1 MATEQRE
8 LSIFSVGSKIMKNG
22 EINMDTTMAN
32 IVCPHCG
39 KTLDLDK
46 IIMEQINQ
54 RLSEQNSIVVE
65 NEVKHRLEEAQK
77 KSQKEMENAV
87 EFAKS
92 EQKQQIDLLTEQI
105 KLLNETNN
113 KQINDMMEI
122 QKKNLELQ
130 QKANQSEME
139 AQKKLNEQY
148 QEIRDNALKE
158 VTESKQAEIDKLNKM
173 LEDANKA
180 TEEVKRKLEQGSQQL
195 QGEVQE
201 LRLEECLKLEFPLDS
216 IEPVEKGKSG
226 ADVIQTVVNRLGRVC
241 GKIVWESKNVKTW
254 NKGFIPKL
262 REDMNLAKGDV
273 GILVSNVFGS
283 NMIEFTEQDGVWLV
297 KPMNAIAMAR
307 MIRNRILAVSEVK
320 MAIANKET
328 IQDELYAY
336 FTSAEFRNK
345 IENIGMK
352 YRALDEEINKAK
364 SSMERH
370 WAKQRELIDN
380 IVTNTDVVFGEVSSF
395 MLKSGESLELEQP
408 KDTE

>member
-1 MATEQRE
+1 
-8 LSIFSVGSKIMKNG
+8 
-22 EINMDTTMAN
+22 MDTTMTN

-54 RLSEQNSIVVE
+54 RLSEQNSIAVE

-87 EFAKS
+87 ESAKS

-105 KLLNETNN
+105 KLLNETNK

-139 AQKKLNEQY
+139 AQKKLSEQY
-148 QEIRDNALKE
+148 QEIRDNAFKE
-158 VTESKQAEIDKLNKM
+158 AAESNQAKIETLTKK

-195 QGEVQE
+195 QGEIQE

-226 ADVIQTVVNRLGRVC
+226 ADVIQTVVNRLGRAC

-307 MIRNRILAVSEVK
+307 MIRSRILAVSDLK
-320 MAIANKET
+320 TAIANKET

-352 YRALDEEINKAK
+352 YRALDDEINKAK

-408 KDTE
+408 KDEE

>member
-1 MATEQRE
+1 
-8 LSIFSVGSKIMKNG
+8 
-22 EINMDTTMAN
+22 MAN

-77 KSQKEMENAV
+77 RSQKEMENAV

-105 KLLNETNN
+105 KLLNETNK

-320 MAIANKET
+320 TAIANKET

>member
-1 MATEQRE
+1 
-8 LSIFSVGSKIMKNG
+8 
-22 EINMDTTMAN
+22 MAN

-39 KTLDLDK
+39 MTLDLDK

-77 KSQKEMENAV
+77 RSQKEMENAV

-92 EQKQQIDLLTEQI
+92 EQKQQIDKLTEQI
-105 KLLNETNN
+105 RLLTEANE
-113 KQINDMMEI
+113 KHVKEMMEF
-122 QKKNLELQ
+122 QKEKFELQ

>member
-1 MATEQRE
+1 
-8 LSIFSVGSKIMKNG
+8 
-22 EINMDTTMAN
+22 MDTTMAN

-105 KLLNETNN
+105 KLLNETNK

>member
-1 MATEQRE
+1 
-8 LSIFSVGSKIMKNG
+8 
-22 EINMDTTMAN
+22 
-32 IVCPHCG
+32 
-39 KTLDLDK
+39 
-46 IIMEQINQ
+46 
-54 RLSEQNSIVVE
+54 
-65 NEVKHRLEEAQK
+65 
-77 KSQKEMENAV
+77 
-87 EFAKS
+87 
-92 EQKQQIDLLTEQI
+92 
-105 KLLNETNN
+105 
-113 KQINDMMEI
+113 
-122 QKKNLELQ
+122 
-130 QKANQSEME
+130 
-139 AQKKLNEQY
+139 
-148 QEIRDNALKE
+148 
-158 VTESKQAEIDKLNKM
+158 M

>member
-1 MATEQRE
+1 
-8 LSIFSVGSKIMKNG
+8 
-22 EINMDTTMAN
+22 MAN

-105 KLLNETNN
+105 KLLNETNK